1 MKKQRKNGFNPRVLA
16 KQQLVLLMQ
25 SVVGAEEVNNAS
37 IQKLVNG
44 IKMEQERVAGDAQ
57 FEDAKTPYHVFADE
71 ELSYFMQLEAGVA
84 ADVRQK
90 IRAEVVKADKIGQ
103 EVLAILAD
111 KTVKWVDIKDKVA
124 TETDRITEIDT
135 YIITLAQEL
144 ATAQVAVAEVFARR
158 YALVE
163 VFYKHYGLRLGEVLT
178 RNYKAA
184 VEWGLHSDSKPSELK
199 RFLDEKFSYLD
210 VLVPVAEA
218 VEVEEVVGDERVG
231 VEAVLELEKPYEA
244 PEDAQIVD
252 AVDPE
257 LAKVL

>member
-16 KQQLVLLMQ
+16 KQQLVSLMQ

-44 IKMEQERVAGDAQ
+44 IKMEQERVAGDKQ

-84 ADVRQK
+84 ADVRKK
-90 IRAEVVKADKIGQ
+90 IRVEVVKADKIGQ
-103 EVLAILAD
+103 EVLGLLND
-111 KTVKWVDIKDKVA
+111 KSVKWADLKEKVSA
-124 TETDRITEIDT
+124 ETDRIVEIDT

-163 VFYKHYGLRLGEVLT
+163 VFYKHYGTQLGEILS
-178 RNYKAA
+178 RNHKVA
-184 VEWGLHSDSKPSELK
+184 VEWGLHSDSKPADLK

-218 VEVEEVVGDERVG
+218 VEVEEVVGDELADA
-231 VEAVLELEKPYEA
+231 EATLEMEKPYVE
-244 PEDAQIVD
+244 PEDAQVID
-252 AVDPE
+252 AIDPE